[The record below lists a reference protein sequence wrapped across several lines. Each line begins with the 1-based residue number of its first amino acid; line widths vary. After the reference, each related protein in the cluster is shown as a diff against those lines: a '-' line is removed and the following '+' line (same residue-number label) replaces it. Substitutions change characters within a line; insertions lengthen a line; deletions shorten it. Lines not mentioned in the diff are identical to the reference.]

1 MYAHYVVCKL
11 NSAPPRMLVG
21 TYGMQHCCFA
31 SSKFVPSTCGTSST
45 NLFQLLEDNE
55 MRNYICHARGGFNV
69 LYALGPTNIDS
80 EEAKDLLIAQAEIM
94 VSGFVDNFTLVL

>member
-1 MYAHYVVCKL
+1 
-11 NSAPPRMLVG
+11 
-21 TYGMQHCCFA
+21 
-31 SSKFVPSTCGTSST
+31 
-45 NLFQLLEDNE
+45 